1 MNLEIRNQRRNNT
14 FYNDEQCSYKVFK
27 KGYAKKD
34 VFMEA
39 YITACIESIGIGVLS
54 IQEITKIEDQW
65 AFKTERF
72 EGQTLYELIRE
83 YPEKTE
89 EYLCQLVEIQTSIHK
104 YKCPEIPVQRQ
115 KFTDYINQS
124 NLDSSLKIDL
134 LEMLN
139 SSPKHKKVCH
149 GNFTPH
155 NVLFSPQGIKLLD
168 WNHATQGNASADVAR
183 TYLWLK
189 LYLPDFADFYVN
201 QFCEKTNTSSQYVK
215 NWVPIVA
222 ASRIIKNNPEELRLL
237 RDEISVMEY

>member
-1 MNLEIRNQRRNNT
+1 MKLEIRNQRRNNT
-14 FYNDEQCSYKVFK
+14 FYNGDKNSYKIFK
-27 KGYAKKD
+27 KGYSKKD
-34 VFMEA
+34 VFLEA
-39 YITACIESIGIGVLS
+39 YITSCIESIGISVLS
-54 IQEITKIEDQW
+54 IHEVKQMDGQW
-65 AFKTERF
+65 AFETDLF
-72 EGQTLYELIRE
+72 EGQTLYEMMIAN
-83 YPEKTE
+83 PEKTE
-89 EYLCQLVEIQTSIHK
+89 EYLHQLVEIQTKIHK

-115 KFTDYINQS
+115 KFSDYINQS

-134 LEMLN
+134 QEMLS

-155 NVLFSPQGIKLLD
+155 NVLINEKGTFILD

-189 LYLPDFADFYVN
+189 LYMPQYADVYLKM
-201 QFCEKTNTSSQYVK
+201 FCEKTNTSSQYVK